1 MYGICGIFLPV
12 PKCAPDLHHRSL
24 YNAPDLRYNICTGTH
39 YPFRDCVPHIP
50 DIHPKNLRGRRAHS
64 SALCRAAA
72 EVLHFRKKNRDD
84 EKEKHQKKGYVQA
97 LRIPAGA
104 PGMYA
109 ENVLCG
115 MGCTAAA

>member
-1 MYGICGIFLPV
+1 
-12 PKCAPDLHHRSL
+12 
-24 YNAPDLRYNICTGTH
+24 
-39 YPFRDCVPHIP
+39 
-50 DIHPKNLRGRRAHS
+50 
-64 SALCRAAA
+64 
-72 EVLHFRKKNRDD
+72 LHFRKKNRDD